1 MKDQELLKEYLKTEL
16 SERGLSL
23 RELGKLSGINHATL
37 SRIMNGKRKAN
48 LDHLHR
54 LSAVLDVNVADLLSL
69 TYDSHNKTNDFN
81 KNLEAVQ
88 TLVKTTYPEM
98 DSITMERIN
107 AEIKKYEE
115 QSATP
120 RGRSEIQEKFKEKIQ
135 HSPMAGTFIK
145 NIQQMYNDFRMRRG
159 RPENIALMGA
169 ALLYFIVTVD
179 LIPDYLA
186 PVGLLDD
193 ALIVQLISRKL
204 EYENMLM

>member
-1 MKDQELLKEYLKTEL
+1 MKDQELLREYLKTEL

-54 LSAVLDVNVADLLSL
+54 LSAGLDVKVTDLLSSA
-69 TYDSHNKTNDFN
+69 DESHNETDDFN
-81 KNLEAVQ
+81 KSLEAVQ

-98 DSITMERIN
+98 HSITLEQIN
-107 AEIKKYEE
+107 AEIEKYEE
-115 QSATP
+115 QGATP
-120 RGRSEIQEKFKEKIQ
+120 RGRSEIEEKLKEKIQ
-135 HSPMAGTFIK
+135 HAPLTGTFFN
-145 NIQQMYNDFRMRRG
+145 NIDQMYNDFMMRRG

-204 EYENMLM
+204 EHDNILM